1 MKFSKIIAK
10 ERAKR
15 KWSQQELAD
24 LLGVSQGAINKY
36 ELGTRKPS
44 DKNKVKIA
52 KLFNMSVEDIFLQKV
67 NTNRI

>member
-15 KWSQQELAD
+15 KWSQQELAN

-52 KLFNMSVEDIFLQKV
+52 KLFNMSVEDIFFTKS
-67 NTNRI
+67 

>member
-1 MKFSKIIAK
+1 MSFSKIIAN
-10 ERAKR
+10 ERLKR

-24 LLGVSQGAINKY
+24 LLGVSQGSINKY

-52 KLFNMSVEDIFLQKV
+52 KLFNMSVEDIFFTKC
-67 NTNRI
+67 

>member
-10 ERAKR
+10 ERLKR
-15 KWSQQELAD
+15 KWSQKKLAD

-52 KLFNMSVEDIFLQKV
+52 KLFNMSVEDIFFTK
-67 NTNRI
+67 N